1 MRRAETRM
9 VSLDPVR
16 GAESNKMV
24 VVSNDGANTLGSPR
38 SVVSSWLLVKGFAD
52 TGLRALDPW
61 TT

>member
-1 MRRAETRM
+1 M

-16 GAESNKMV
+16 GAESNKIRPVV